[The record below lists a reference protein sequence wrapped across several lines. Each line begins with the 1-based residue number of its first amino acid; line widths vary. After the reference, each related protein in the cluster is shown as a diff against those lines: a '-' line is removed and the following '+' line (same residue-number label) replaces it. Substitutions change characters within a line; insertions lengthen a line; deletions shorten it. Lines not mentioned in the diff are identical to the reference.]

1 MQPTAPIP
9 APALWQQMQVSGLF
23 LCWQW
28 LLDGYSVGF
37 IFFSRLCCLWDP
49 KTPHRSACEMASY
62 CLEASPPSPLPP
74 KDRSPSLTLC
84 LSFHLLYFVLPPFQ
98 ENGLSFWV
106 TGVLWQHSEVVL
118 WELLSIQMIF
128 WWICGRESGF
138 LVLFLHHLG
147 TLPPPP
153 PPPPPT
159 PILLS
164 QSLETAILFSVS
176 RNLPALGTSSKGSHV
191 IPVPLWPASYFT

>member
-1 MQPTAPIP
+1 MGI
-9 APALWQQMQVSGLF
+9 LWVL
-23 LCWQW
+23 
-28 LLDGYSVGF
+28 
-37 IFFSRLCCLWDP
+37 FFSPGYVALWDP
-49 KTPHRSACEMASY
+49 KTPHRPACEMASY

-153 PPPPPT
+153 PPPPIT